1 MKTAFL
7 YPGQGSQVVGMGID
21 LAEQF
26 PEALAVFDCASA
38 LTGYDM
44 YSLCAEGPLEKLSQ
58 TRYTQP
64 ALYTVE
70 AAITDVLKSMGI
82 KPCIAAG
89 HSLGEFGAW
98 YAAEVYS
105 FEDGFHLVS
114 ERGRLMDC
122 VDPDGIGTM
131 SAIIGLSQDVVEDV
145 CKNVEGTV
153 VIANINSPL
162 QIVISGGKKAVKK
175 TGALLKEK
183 GARRVIPLNVS
194 GAFHSPLMEKAR
206 REFSEVVGDIAISDA
221 GIPVYTNVSA
231 APATDTETIR
241 EAMVEQLTSPVRWV
255 ETIEKI
261 VNKGVRKAL
270 EIGPGNVLA
279 GLTKRIDNT
288 LNVQSVSDYSKIME
302 VVSEL

>member
-7 YPGQGSQVVGMGID
+7 YPGQGSQIVGMGIGVAD
-21 LAEQF
+21 RF

-38 LTGYDM
+38 IAGYDM
-44 YSLCAEGPLEKLSQ
+44 YKLCAEGPLEKLSR

-64 ALYTVE
+64 ALFTVE
-70 AAITDVLKSMGI
+70 AAITDVLISLGFN
-82 KPCIAAG
+82 PSIAAG

-98 YAAEVYS
+98 YAAGVFS
-105 FEDGFHLVS
+105 FEDGFRLVS
-114 ERGRLMDC
+114 ERGRIMDC
-122 VDPDGIGTM
+122 VDPDGIGSM
-131 SAIIGLSQDVVEDV
+131 CAIIGLSKVVVEDV
-145 CKNVEGTV
+145 CNNVEGTV

-162 QIVISGGKKAVKK
+162 QIVISGGEKAVEK
-175 TGALLKEK
+175 TGAFLKEK
-183 GARRVIPLNVS
+183 GAKRVIPLNVS

-279 GLTKRIDNT
+279 GLTKRIDDT
-288 LNVQSVSDYSKIME
+288 LNVQSVSDSSKIME
-302 VVSEL
+302 VVHE